1 MLLAINHAE
10 PATESLETSFGKT
23 STWSTHYWPAV
34 DCRLDVAY
42 DDDSLANSAL
52 LEGRAKAAVVTDNG
66 IALLENPKAYLLTL
80 DAMQKV

>member
-1 MLLAINHAE
+1 MLLAIDHAE

-52 LEGRAKAAVVTDNG
+52 LEVTDNG

-80 DAMQKV
+80 DA